1 MLPLNDPRWKT
12 LTGGYL
18 VPYDVSVPLHKLFER
33 GESKE
38 LWHELW
44 QELHHQGDVGPA
56 SYAAV
61 PHLLEFARRSLRLD
75 WNVFGLIAVIELARP
90 SNPSV
95 PEFLAA
101 SYFRTIK
108 ELPAVVGS
116 HPQREWN
123 EILTQH
129 IVCCIALARGQR
141 VLARV
146 YLEMDQ
152 NAAQQW
158 LQDEIGYKVE
168 E

>member
-1 MLPLNDPRWKT
+1 M
-12 LTGGYL
+12 
-18 VPYDVSVPLHKLFER
+18 
-33 GESKE
+33 
-38 LWHELW
+38 W

-61 PHLLEFARRSLRLD
+61 SHLLEFARRSPRLD
-75 WNVFGLIAVIELARP
+75 WNVFGLIAVIELERP

-95 PEFLAA
+95 PEFLTAG
-101 SYFRTIK
+101 YFRAIK
-108 ELPAVVGS
+108 EVSAVVGT
-116 HPQREWN
+116 HPQQEWD

-146 YLEMDQ
+146 YLEMGLD
-152 NAAQQW
+152 AAQQW
-158 LQDEIGYKVE
+158 LWDEVGYKVE